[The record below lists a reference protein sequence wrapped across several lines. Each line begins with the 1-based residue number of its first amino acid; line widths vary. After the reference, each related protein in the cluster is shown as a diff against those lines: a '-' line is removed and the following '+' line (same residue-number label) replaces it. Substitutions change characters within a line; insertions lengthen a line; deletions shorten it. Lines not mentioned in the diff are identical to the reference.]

1 MSIYAL
7 FLKEANA
14 AEKAEY
20 ATFMSLTGIGV
31 SLVNGLQ
38 QEVAFATLSSAPAIW
53 EVEVKNKWK
62 MLNMELAS
70 WLEEKWRNDVKRVFL
85 DDFMEVG
92 VKFISRLKSRSG
104 DSL

>member
-1 MSIYAL
+1 MSICAL

-70 WLEEKWRNDVKRVFL
+70 WLEEKWRNDVRRVFL
-85 DDFMEVG
+85 DDFMEVSA
-92 VKFISRLKSRSG
+92 KFISRSKPCS

>member
-70 WLEEKWRNDVKRVFL
+70 CLEEKWRNDVRRVFL
-85 DDFMEVG
+85 DDFMEVS
-92 VKFISRLKSRSG
+92 VKFISRLKSCSNI
-104 DSL
+104 L

>member
-1 MSIYAL
+1 
-7 FLKEANA
+7 
-14 AEKAEY
+14 
-20 ATFMSLTGIGV
+20 MSLTGIGV

-70 WLEEKWRNDVKRVFL
+70 WLEEKWRNDVRRVFL
-85 DDFMEVG
+85 DDFMEVS
-92 VKFISRLKSRSG
+92 VKFISRL
-104 DSL
+104 

>member
-1 MSIYAL
+1 
-7 FLKEANA
+7 
-14 AEKAEY
+14 
-20 ATFMSLTGIGV
+20 MSLSGIGV

-38 QEVAFATLSSAPAIW
+38 QEVAYATLSSAPAIW

-70 WLEEKWRNDVKRVFL
+70 WLEEKWRNDVHRVYL

-92 VKFISRLKSRSG
+92 NSS
-104 DSL
+104 SLPLI

>member
-31 SLVNGLQ
+31 SLVNAAPTG
-38 QEVAFATLSSAPAIW
+38 SSFCY
-53 EVEVKNKWK
+53 
-62 MLNMELAS
+62 
-70 WLEEKWRNDVKRVFL
+70 LEQCTCYMGGGGEK
-85 DDFMEVG
+85 
-92 VKFISRLKSRSG
+92 
-104 DSL
+104 

>member
-1 MSIYAL
+1 MSICAL

-14 AEKAEY
+14 AEKTEY

-70 WLEEKWRNDVKRVFL
+70 WLEEKWRNDVRRVFL
-85 DDFMEVG
+85 DDFMEVSA
-92 VKFISRLKSRSG
+92 KFISRSKPCS